1 MPFRSVEFGD
11 SIINMKSVLTAQSPW
26 WYQLKTAPFSWH
38 FSCRCFFPF
47 FSFFLSRQIF
57 SMAVVAPLLPRTCA
71 MLQPRGTASG
81 PVGKHLALPSCC
93 PVSVP
98 LSSSSVWP
106 GISSG
111 IWVQSLFVSPCRAR
125 QSCLRCPQHKALR
138 CPLPTA
144 AQAPGC
150 HRRSFDKF
158 HGEAP
163 AYHHYLFISVSIPSI
178 PWMSWVKSWIT
189 YKVSSVKSYLHA
201 KVVPVYPEVK
211 SVQTPSVRTLLN

>member
-47 FSFFLSRQIF
+47 FFFFPFTANLFHGSGGPAAA
-57 SMAVVAPLLPRTCA
+57 MHLCHAPAPGHGFLGPWGSTLPSSCA
-71 MLQPRGTASG
+71 PQL
-81 PVGKHLALPSCC
+81 VLHLASL
-93 PVSVP
+93 
-98 LSSSSVWP
+98 
-106 GISSG
+106 SSG
-111 IWVQSLFVSPCRAR
+111 IWVQSLFVSPCRDR
-125 QSCLRCPQHKALR
+125 QSCPQQKALW
-138 CPLPTA
+138 CPLPA
-144 AQAPGC
+144 AAEARGC
-150 HRRSFDKF
+150 HWRSFDKF
-158 HGEAP
+158 HGETP
-163 AYHHYLFISVSIPSI
+163 AYHHFLFISVSIPSI

-189 YKVSSVKSYLHA
+189 HKVSSVKSYLHA

>member
-47 FSFFLSRQIF
+47 FSSFLSRQIF
-57 SMAVVAPLLPRTCA
+57 SMAVVAPLLPRICA
-71 MLQPRGTASG
+71 MLQPQGTASLARGEAPCPPLLLPSSCG
-81 PVGKHLALPSCC
+81 PQLILHLAR
-93 PVSVP
+93 
-98 LSSSSVWP
+98 LSSR
-106 GISSG
+106 
-111 IWVQSLFVSPCRAR
+111 IWVQSLFASPCRDR
-125 QSCLRCPQHKALR
+125 QSCLQQKALW
-138 CPLPTA
+138 CPLPA
-144 AQAPGC
+144 AAEAWGC

-158 HGEAP
+158 HGETP
-163 AYHHYLFISVSIPSI
+163 ASHHSLFISVSIPSI

-189 YKVSSVKSYLHA
+189 HKVSSVKSYLHA